1 MYGWKSNLMTGKLKK
16 IKIKFIR
23 ITNKIKTITFL
34 SEMSLMM
41 NLILNQSKK
50 SKKTNKINYDTFILL
65 ITSYHLFDYFKI
77 PVQIKIV

>member
-1 MYGWKSNLMTGKLKK
+1 MYGWKWNLMTGKLKK

-65 ITSYHLFDYFKI
+65 ITSYHLFDYF
-77 PVQIKIV
+77 